1 MPLSLECTLK
11 SPRPKKLLNLV
22 QHVSVES
29 SKIRWELLEIPPP
42 WNSISSKCRHGSFW
56 VDSHNN
62 IFCAQK
68 VGRQIWAYLWLSAI
82 EFVMRNISL
91 KIFCWRERHFCWEQK
106 CFPTWGQQRSNHN
119 MSLVGGSYIHESS
132 NVIIHRGFF
141 FAFSKIPCV
150 SLASILCARNLH
162 YAISRRI
169 SENEKESGEFWDLKR
184 KP

>member
-119 MSLVGGSYIHESS
+119 MSLV
-132 NVIIHRGFF
+132 RG
-141 FAFSKIPCV
+141 K
-150 SLASILCARNLH
+150 LH
-162 YAISRRI
+162 TW
-169 SENEKESGEFWDLKR
+169 KLKR
-184 KP
+184 NYPPGVFLCVLKNSLRVPRFYLMCPKSALRNKSQDIRKWEREWRILRS